1 MWGKGVGAQGN
12 FKNLRGREE
21 AVKGVSLHTANISSS
36 HKSPKY
42 GLSSAPFSPER
53 AHSAVITGTTCGMP
67 HPGST
72 HPRST
77 HPMSTR
83 PESTRGP
90 AQHVQVCSATGQGLL
105 NSGCTDENTEAHVG
119 GRFGNQGSAW
129 AGRILLSPRCSLS
142 QPRPVHSS
150 QLLGTEAQPGLPF
163 PGGLFLNS
171 YSCWTGIPQR
181 CPRQLHHFPLTS
193 IKA

>member
-21 AVKGVSLHTANISSS
+21 AVKGVSSHTADIFSS

-72 HPRST
+72 HPRS
-77 HPMSTR
+77 MC

-90 AQHVQVCSATGQGLL
+90 AQHVQVCSATDQGLL

-119 GRFGNQGSAW
+119 GSFGNQGSAW

-142 QPRPVHSS
+142 QPGPVGSS

-163 PGGLFLNS
+163 PWGIIFKQLFMLDRHP
-171 YSCWTGIPQR
+171 TALPQAAA
-181 CPRQLHHFPLTS
+181 PLS
-193 IKA
+193 SHIN